1 MPITRPGNAVSYEE
15 DLVAWLDDQARRA
28 REGKADGLDLENIAE
43 ELEGMARSDRREIRN
58 RLIVLLIHLLK
69 YSAQPKKRSS
79 DWLATIGEQ
88 RSRIATVI
96 DDSPSLKSFPGSI
109 LEHCHVDAR
118 SRTPSRPGYP
128 KPTCLSVVHSG
139 WIKCWIRAGFL
150 LEPARAAIEA
160 IAPTTMGWIG
170 SSIADAPR

>member
-15 DLVAWLDDQARRA
+15 DFVAWLEDQARRA
-28 REGKADGLDLENIAE
+28 RCGNADELDLENIAA

-69 YSAQPKKRSS
+69 YSAQPRRRSS

-88 RSRIATVI
+88 RSGIATI
-96 DDSPSLKSFPGSI
+96 INDSPSLKSFPGSI

-118 SRTPSRPGYP
+118 SRP
-128 KPTCLSVVHSG
+128 
-139 WIKCWIRAGFL
+139 A
-150 LEPARAAIEA
+150 LETGLPETDLPERC
-160 IAPTTMGWIG
+160 PFGV
-170 SSIADAPR
+170 DQVLDPRWLPPRTREGGH